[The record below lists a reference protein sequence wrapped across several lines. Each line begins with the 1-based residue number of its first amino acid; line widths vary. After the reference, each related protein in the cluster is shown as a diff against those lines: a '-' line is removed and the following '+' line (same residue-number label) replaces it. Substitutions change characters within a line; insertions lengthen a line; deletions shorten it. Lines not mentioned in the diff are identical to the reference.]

1 MIFFSIFEPQASS
14 LVENIHNY
22 NSCSRMF
29 IALLNHMNLG
39 VRYMFDMAE
48 KEAEEL
54 KDVRKEDIIEW
65 YRTYLRQPSPKCR
78 RLAIHVWG
86 CNTDWKDTS
95 STQVIKDLVG
105 FKNSSE
111 FYPSLC

>member
-1 MIFFSIFEPQASS
+1 
-14 LVENIHNY
+14 
-22 NSCSRMF
+22 
-29 IALLNHMNLG
+29 
-39 VRYMFDMAE
+39 MAE

-54 KDVRKEDIIEW
+54 KDMKKEDIIEW
-65 YRTYLRQPSPKCR
+65 YRSYLRQASPKCR

-86 CNTDWKDTS
+86 CNTDWKDADADKDAS
-95 STQVIKDLVG
+95 AQVIKDLVA

>member
-1 MIFFSIFEPQASS
+1 MLA
-14 LVENIHNY
+14 H
-22 NSCSRMF
+22 
-29 IALLNHMNLG
+29 
-39 VRYMFDMAE
+39 RYMFDLSE

-54 KDVRKEDIIEW
+54 KDIQKEDIIEW

-86 CNTDWKDTS
+86 CNTGWKDADAQVPS
-95 STQVIKDLVG
+95 KQVIKDLAE
-105 FKNSSE
+105 FKTSSE